1 MSEQRINELDIL
13 IKNAKR
19 EYETLTNEQND
30 LLAKKLLNDSGISIG
45 DVVENRDGK
54 GFIVSGSNRHFI
66 EGNLILKNGTLSKIK
81 HNIYGLK
88 EQAKSNTKPPSEV
101 SE

>member
-19 EYETLTNEQND
+19 EYETLTNEKND
-30 LLAKKLLNDSGISIG
+30 LLAKKLLNDNGISIG
-45 DVVENRDGK
+45 DVVENRKGK
-54 GFIVSGSNRHFI
+54 GFIVSGANRHFI
-66 EGNLILKNGTLSKIK
+66 EGNLILKNGTLGKIK
-81 HNIYGLK
+81 QNIYRIK